1 MEQVIYIDILIV
13 TNIIINF
20 FLILLTS
27 KIMYL
32 KINYTRLILGE
43 ILGAI
48 YSLYILLPDLNFFIS
63 IIIKFLMSM
72 SIIFVTFDIKNIKL
86 FVKSLICFYV
96 ISFGF
101 SGLVFFIWS
110 VFRPKN
116 LLINNSIIYLN
127 ISPVIL
133 IFSVLISYLIF
144 EISNY
149 IFDKNKNKFLIHD
162 IYINLNNKS
171 IKFNGKLDT
180 CNNLIEPFSQL
191 PVIIVRKSS
200 IQKILPDNFLDI
212 NNSKNLR
219 LVPFRTISN
228 EGLLPAFKPD
238 SIILENS
245 KKQAYVAVCEDNF
258 LSQDTPVLINSLLL
272 N

>member
-1 MEQVIYIDILIV
+1 MWENAYGI
-13 TNIIINF
+13 
-20 FLILLTS
+20 
-27 KIMYL
+27 
-32 KINYTRLILGE
+32 TRLPH
-43 ILGAI
+43 
-48 YSLYILLPDLNFFIS
+48 LYNTSRFWTAS
-63 IIIKFLMSM
+63 
-72 SIIFVTFDIKNIKL
+72 
-86 FVKSLICFYV
+86 
-96 ISFGF
+96 
-101 SGLVFFIWS
+101 
-110 VFRPKN
+110 
-116 LLINNSIIYLN
+116 
-127 ISPVIL
+127 
-133 IFSVLISYLIF
+133 
-144 EISNY
+144 
-149 IFDKNKNKFLIHD
+149 DKNKNKFLIHD

-212 NNSKNLR
+212 NDSKDLR
-219 LVPFRTISN
+219 LIPFRTMSN
-228 EGLLPAFKPD
+228 EGILPAFKPD